1 MFEDNPSTDKQA
13 APPANLPS
21 EPVDMFSG
29 VENDAQ
35 PEAAATAPAV
45 RAPNAVEAGV
55 LKKKEAPVTTMPTET
70 KINSS
75 PGILGTTDSEAH
87 PPVIGKIFKII
98 GLAIAVGAIGAGGV
112 YAYQLATKK
121 PSAVPVSI
129 TKQPASTA
137 AVTQVAP
144 VTPPAQVSAQ
154 ATAVTATLP
163 TVPNSTTSA
172 ADAFTTATNNKI
184 LFGDQTDS
192 DHDGLTDSEEINI
205 YHTDPHNPDTD
216 GDGLTDG
223 DEVKKYHT
231 DPLNIDTDGDG
242 LTDGAEVNVWHTDP
256 LNPDTDGDG
265 HLDGV
270 EVYYGYDPLGPG
282 KLPPGTATGTGVI
295 FRPGVT
301 STIRASKTK

>member
-1 MFEDNPSTDKQA
+1 MFEDNPSNEKQA

-29 VENDAQ
+29 VENDAASNV
-35 PEAAATAPAV
+35 EGVAPV
-45 RAPNAVEAGV
+45 RPPNAVEAGV
-55 LKKKEAPVTTMPTET
+55 LKKKEAPITTMPTESKNT
-70 KINSS
+70 SS
-75 PGILGTTDSEAH
+75 PDILGGMDSEARQ
-87 PPVIGKIFKII
+87 PVIGKILKVI
-98 GLAIAVGAIGAGGV
+98 GLIVAVGGIGAGGV

-121 PSAVPVSI
+121 SSTALPVVTNQNSVVKPAVQAVP
-129 TKQPASTA
+129 TTPPPASMPA
-137 AVTQVAP
+137 PAVATSAP
-144 VTPPAQVSAQ
+144 
-154 ATAVTATLP
+154 ATSLS
-163 TVPNSTTSA
+163 STTSA

-265 HLDGV
+265 HPDGM

-301 STIRASKTK
+301 STIKATKTK